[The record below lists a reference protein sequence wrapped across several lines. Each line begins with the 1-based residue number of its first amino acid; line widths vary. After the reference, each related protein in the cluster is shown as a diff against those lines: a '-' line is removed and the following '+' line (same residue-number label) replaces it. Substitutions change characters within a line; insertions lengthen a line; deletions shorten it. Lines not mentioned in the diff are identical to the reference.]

1 MELLS
6 QLMGCGEPEVKQW
19 GHRISLAL
27 LTCPTQCFQASD
39 LCSLINFFPVQL
51 FEAKDTPPHLVAEV
65 SDEFHPCFS
74 YIKCEAHTFVFYS
87 FFMK

>member
-27 LTCPTQCFQASD
+27 LTCPTPHFQASD
-39 LCSLINFFPVQL
+39 LCSLMKFFPFQL
-51 FEAKDTPPHLVAEV
+51 LEAKDTPFQQGCLMNSILVSVTLIVRPILLFSFYEV
-65 SDEFHPCFS
+65 E
-74 YIKCEAHTFVFYS
+74 K
-87 FFMK
+87 